1 MLYNTKPQSSTHNID
16 NTVLRSTSWH
26 FKILNAQ
33 QTQYYKTGKVKPV
46 WQYHADSLT
55 SDLTRGVTIW
65 PYIDRID
72 REGPQYV

>member
-1 MLYNTKPQSSTHNID
+1 MHDIL
-16 NTVLRSTSWH
+16 NTV
-26 FKILNAQ
+26 
-33 QTQYYKTGKVKPV
+33 YYKTGKVKPV